1 MQINAIS
8 NQNFKAR
15 NIDAI
20 AEQAIDTEY
29 VDGEYVVIE
38 DDLEEESRG
47 EYIREIES
55 LKRENELLRE
65 DLRRKDKQVAKLLD
79 LLTQWYLNVLIL
91 SEAIVCIM

>member
-1 MQINAIS
+1 M
-8 NQNFKAR
+8 
-15 NIDAI
+15 
-20 AEQAIDTEY
+20 Y
-29 VDGEYVVIE
+29 

-79 LLTQWYLNVLIL
+79 LLTQ
-91 SEAIVCIM
+91 